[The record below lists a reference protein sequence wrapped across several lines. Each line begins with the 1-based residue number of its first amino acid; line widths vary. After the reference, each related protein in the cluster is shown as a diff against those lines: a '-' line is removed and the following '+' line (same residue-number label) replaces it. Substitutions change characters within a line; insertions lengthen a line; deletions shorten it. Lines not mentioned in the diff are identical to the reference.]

1 MIKIVR
7 SYIIF
12 LVIIITGIS
21 TGAYAENFP
30 TKPIRIIVPFG
41 AGGLA
46 DLSARIIA
54 QKLTELLAQS
64 VVVENYPGA
73 GGVVA
78 AGLVAKSAP
87 DGHTM
92 LLMSNANAISS
103 TLFKKL
109 PHDNLKDFTPISTL
123 GYFDLVIFTGTQSR
137 YKNLQDFIDFSK
149 ANPGELNLATI
160 NVGSTQNLTGEL
172 FKEQAKINIQVIP
185 FNGTPAVI
193 SAVRG
198 GQVDVGV
205 EILGPIITQINSNAI
220 RVLAVTGSER
230 SPFLPDAP
238 TAKELNIKE
247 FTVSAWNALA
257 VPSKTPAAIVAIL
270 NKAVVTALNSPD
282 VQARF
287 KDLCME
293 PRSSSVADLQ
303 KLMMSEIAKW
313 GAIINKANI
322 QKQ

>member
-123 GYFDLVIFTGTQSR
+123 GYFDLVI
-137 YKNLQDFIDFSK
+137 IDECHRSIY
-149 ANPGELNLATI
+149 GD
-160 NVGSTQNLTGEL
+160 LTGEL